1 MVSKIIH
8 WVIRLF
14 LVIAVGYGI
23 MAVVELKF
31 EDLKT
36 KERNVKFIT
45 MSEREKQLT
54 CLSKNIYFE
63 AGYEPFEGKVAVAQV
78 TLNRVNSGKFPSD
91 VCEVVYQ
98 KTARVDKVICQFSWY
113 CEPGPK
119 APVNNKAYIESQEVA
134 KKVLLEGFRLP
145 SLHNAMFYHATY
157 IQPNWNLP
165 KIATIGQ
172 HIFYGE
178 RQ

>member
-8 WVIRLF
+8 WVIRL
-14 LVIAVGYGI
+14 VSIIAVAYGV
-23 MAVVELKF
+23 MTVVDIKF
-31 EDLKT
+31 ENLKNE
-36 KERNVKFIT
+36 KRNEKFIT
-45 MSEREKQLT
+45 MGERDKQLL

-63 AGYEPFEGKVAVAQV
+63 AGHEPFEGKVAVAQV

-98 KTARVDKVICQFSWY
+98 KTARVDKIICQFSWY

-119 APVNNKAYIESQEVA
+119 APVNNKAFVESQEVA
-134 KKVLLEGFRLP
+134 KRVLLEGFRLP
-145 SLHNAMFYHATY
+145 SLNNAMFYHATY
-157 IQPNWNLP
+157 VSPNWNLP

-172 HIFYGE
+172 HVFYGE
-178 RQ
+178 RL